1 MQQRLAELLSYMD
14 STRKRL
20 LETVSNL
27 NPSFAGVRPRGEDWS
42 AEDNLAH
49 LALVEE
55 RIARLVEEGVEW
67 AKENEVGPE
76 TSDESIM
83 SSLDKYS
90 LAEAVEKRKA
100 PATITPT
107 EAKTVEESV
116 EALVGWRAR
125 LKTALLASQ
134 GFDLTQVTKPHPIA
148 GAINMY
154 QWGLFAAQHEE
165 RHRKQIERTMDE
177 VTELCAE
184 SAPIV

>member
-1 MQQRLAELLSYMD
+1 MQQRLAELLSFMD
-14 STRKRL
+14 TTRERL
-20 LETVSNL
+20 LATVGNL
-27 NPSFAGVRPRGEDWS
+27 NPSFARVRSRADCWS

-49 LALVEE
+49 LAMVEE

-67 AKENEVGPE
+67 AKANNVGPE
-76 TSDESIM
+76 TSDESII
-83 SSLDKYS
+83 SSLDRFS

-100 PATITPT
+100 PAAITPT
-107 EAKTVEESV
+107 EDKSVEDSV
-116 EALVGWRAR
+116 EALQGWRAR
-125 LKTALLASQ
+125 LKAALLASQ
-134 GFDLTQVTKPHPIA
+134 GFDLTQVTKPHAIA

-154 QWGLFAAQHEE
+154 QWGLFAAQHED